1 MEEIKYRYNQI
12 VKAVDTMKES
22 LELITENVDK
32 GVHRAYQ
39 DSVIQRFKYTTDIFW
54 KFLKLLLQKKGGID
68 IQINAPRDILQE
80 AYNIKLLSQ
89 EQYNIFTDAI
99 TDRNSTSHTYNEEI
113 AEEIVSRLPR
123 YYENMRKFLDTIQL

>member
-12 VKAVDTMKES
+12 VKALDTMKES

-68 IQINAPRDILQE
+68 IQINAPRGILQE